1 MQHSVRTLQTKA
13 TRNNKKSRQINFG
26 HLPFVEYLMVAV
38 ATATKFRGVNTV
50 FFSVEIFQVKIGHVW
65 MTTSVLGL

>member
-1 MQHSVRTLQTKA
+1 
-13 TRNNKKSRQINFG
+13 
-26 HLPFVEYLMVAV
+26 MVAV

-65 MTTSVLGL
+65 MTTSVIASKIHYFSMMGGISETCVEPAVT